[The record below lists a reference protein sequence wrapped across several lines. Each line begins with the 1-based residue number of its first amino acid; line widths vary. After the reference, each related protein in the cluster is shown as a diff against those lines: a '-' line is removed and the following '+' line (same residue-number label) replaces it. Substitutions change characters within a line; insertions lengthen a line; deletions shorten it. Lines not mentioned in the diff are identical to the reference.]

1 MKMNKTRLLEKISIQ
16 SGISADECS
25 AVLKTFERVL
35 SEELTRKIHRYGGWI
50 LLLVALLV
58 SAVAFSQTPQ
68 RKGRPVQ
75 TIRGMVIDGDSKHP
89 IPYATVRL
97 SEKEGAGTITDSL
110 GRFSIPQVPV
120 GRHTVEATFMGYE
133 PGIFRE
139 ILVTSAK
146 EVYLEIPL
154 KESVNELNEVVI
166 RARTNKEEAMNKMA
180 TTGARMLSVEE
191 ASRYA
196 GGFDDPARLVS
207 SFAGVAPVY
216 LLMGYPFMAMLPICC
231 SGDWKT
237 LKFPTRITLRI
248 LPHWVEEYFHLLV
261 RRYWVIPISLPEL
274 FRQNME
280 MRYPVCLI

>member
-25 AVLKTFERVL
+25 TVLKTFERVL
-35 SEELTRKIHRYGGWI
+35 GEELTRKTHRYGGWI

-68 RKGRPVQ
+68 RKGPPVQ

-97 SEKEGAGTITDSL
+97 SEKEGTGTITDSL

-120 GRHTVEATFMGYE
+120 GRHTVEAAFMGYE

-207 SFAGVAPVY
+207 SLPEWPPVY
-216 LLMGYPFMAMLPICC
+216 LPMEYPFMAMLPICC
-231 SGDWKT
+231 NGDWKT

-280 MRYPVCLI
+280 MRYLVCLI

>member
-154 KESVNELNEVVI
+154 KESVNELNEVCLLY
-166 RARTNKEEAMNKMA
+166 T
-180 TTGARMLSVEE
+180 
-191 ASRYA
+191 SRC
-196 GGFDDPARLVS
+196 V
-207 SFAGVAPVY
+207 
-216 LLMGYPFMAMLPICC
+216 
-231 SGDWKT
+231 
-237 LKFPTRITLRI
+237 
-248 LPHWVEEYFHLLV
+248 
-261 RRYWVIPISLPEL
+261 
-274 FRQNME
+274 
-280 MRYPVCLI
+280 

>member
-25 AVLKTFERVL
+25 TVLKTFERVL
-35 SEELTRKIHRYGGWI
+35 GEELTRKHIVMAGGYFCW
-50 LLLVALLV
+50 LLCWYPQWLLVRHRREKV
-58 SAVAFSQTPQ
+58 ST
-68 RKGRPVQ
+68 VQ

-97 SEKEGAGTITDSL
+97 SEKEGTGTITDSL

-120 GRHTVEATFMGYE
+120 GRHTVEAAFMGYE

-207 SFAGVAPVY
+207 SFAGVLLVY
-216 LLMGYPFMAMLPICC
+216 LPMEYPFMAMLPICC

-237 LKFPTRITLRI
+237 LKFRTRITLRI
-248 LPHWVEEYFHLLV
+248 LPHWVEGYFHLLV
-261 RRYWVIPISLPEL
+261 RRYWVIPIFYRS
-274 FRQNME
+274 FSGRIWKCGIWC
-280 MRYPVCLI
+280 V

>member
-25 AVLKTFERVL
+25 AVLKTFERIL

-97 SEKEGAGTITDSL
+97 SEKEGTGTITDSL

-120 GRHTVEATFMGYE
+120 GRHTVEAAFMGYE

-180 TTGARMLSVEE
+180 TTGARMLSVEGAAMPE
-191 ASRYA
+191 VLTTLPVWYL
-196 GGFDDPARLVS
+196 PLPEWP
-207 SFAGVAPVY
+207 PVY
-216 LLMGYPFMAMLPICC
+216 LPMEYPFMAMLPICC

-237 LKFPTRITLRI
+237 LKFRTRITLRI
-248 LPHWVEEYFHLLV
+248 LPHWVEGYFHLLV
-261 RRYWVIPISLPEL
+261 RRYWVIPIFLPEL

-280 MRYPVCLI
+280 MRYLVCLI

>member
-25 AVLKTFERVL
+25 AVLKTFERIL

-97 SEKEGAGTITDSL
+97 SEKEGTGTITDSL

-120 GRHTVEATFMGYE
+120 GRHTVEAAFMGYE

-207 SFAGVAPVY
+207 SFAGVAPSVSSN
-216 LLMGYPFMAMLPICC
+216 GISMAMLPICC

-237 LKFPTRITLRI
+237 LKFRTRITLRI
-248 LPHWVEEYFHLLV
+248 LPHWVEGYFHLLV
-261 RRYWVIPISLPEL
+261 RRYWVIPIFLPEL

-280 MRYPVCLI
+280 MRYLVCLI